1 MNPSF
6 FTKHKLALLLFSF
19 FVLTVTTSAQTLK
32 DVFTNSAS
40 QVLYLGIDFTK
51 FKVIDEPTAN
61 ATDIRERQYA
71 GINDL
76 IINEAKK
83 YDLKSAF
90 QRNEMD
96 HDISFVAERNS
107 KANIA
112 DIVSTNTADY
122 HRLKDSDIESLV
134 KGFSFGG
141 KKGIGLLFVAEAMS
155 KSEKS
160 IAVWVTLIDMGSR
173 KILMTERLE
182 GKLAG
187 FGFRNYVGGGIKSV
201 IDQIE
206 KKKYK
211 EWKGK
216 FDH

>member
-1 MNPSF
+1 MKSSTF
-6 FTKHKLALLLFSF
+6 YKSRLILLLLSLLA
-19 FVLTVTTSAQTLK
+19 VNTVTSAQTLK
-32 DVFTNSAS
+32 DVFSNSATP
-40 QVLYLGIDFTK
+40 VLYLGIDFTK
-51 FKVIDEPTAN
+51 LRVIDDPTAN
-61 ATDIRERQYA
+61 AADIRNRQYA

-83 YDLKSAF
+83 YDIKSALH
-90 QRNEMD
+90 RND
-96 HDISFVAERNS
+96 LNDDISFVAARNS
-107 KANIA
+107 KSNTEE
-112 DIVSTNTADY
+112 IVSTNGSDF

-134 KGFSFGG
+134 KGFNFGG

-160 IAVWVTLIDMGSR
+160 IAVWVTLIDMGSK

-211 EWKGK
+211 EWKEK
-216 FDH
+216 YDH

>member
-1 MNPSF
+1 MKPVAF
-6 FTKHKLALLLFSF
+6 IKRKLAVLLLSA
-19 FVLTVTTSAQTLK
+19 LTLNGILSAQTLK
-32 DVFTNSAS
+32 DLFSNSATP
-40 QVLYLGIDFTK
+40 VLYLGIDFTK
-51 FKVIDEPTAN
+51 FKVIDEPNAI
-61 ATDIRERQYA
+61 ATDIRNRQYE

-83 YDLKSAF
+83 YDIQSALH
-90 QRNEMD
+90 RDNMD
-96 HDISFVAERNS
+96 HDINGVRERNS
-107 KANIA
+107 KANA
-112 DIVSTNTADY
+112 EDIISTNTADF
-122 HRLKDSDIESLV
+122 HRFKESDVEAIVRNSN
-134 KGFSFGG
+134 FSG

-155 KSEKS
+155 KSDKA
-160 IAVWVTLIDMGSR
+160 IAVWVTFIDLSSK

-211 EWKGK
+211 EWKEK
-216 FDH
+216 YEH